1 MYLLL
6 AVAAA
11 AAVTAAQSPSQPSQT
26 YERNKEYL
34 YEYETQALTG
44 IPQGSTIYSGMK
56 LKCDVRI
63 QFRSR
68 SSATLKLDKIVL
80 AKINDPIESV
90 NPTQQQVPENL
101 FRPLTGKDADQM
113 IKDLSRPINFLYV
126 RGNVREIKQEA
137 DDPEWSVNV
146 KKGLLS
152 ILEVNLDKRKQLDQS
167 SSIPR
172 VLRPQSSNED
182 SMYKV
187 MEPSIGGECE
197 TLYKVSPHTSSSGDP
212 IMYITKVRNYDNCLD
227 RPMYFSSMFHGKRCA
242 ECVKERS
249 DPLRSASQVMY
260 TIRGNTRMFQ
270 IQSAISESQH
280 VFTPYSDKGGNVVTY
295 LNQTL
300 NLIKVMDVKESLSQ
314 PSSPKTVSSGLQFK
328 SRQIESRDESSSSSK
343 KSPPSSQ
350 SPASE
355 VLSKQ
360 SQKSADQAKERI
372 RKLLKMLETF
382 MKPTIQ
388 EEAGPLLMSLL
399 EEIRKADAESLK
411 AVFRE
416 TVQSASADKKKLK
429 MLMDLL
435 PSAGT
440 SPATEVLRDAIKNDQ
455 ISKPQA
461 AIALNI
467 LSLSARPEVLVAKTL
482 LELTQSPKVSQDRML
497 KRAAFL
503 CLGAVAGKLREEEQ
517 RRSRQMVRQE
527 NIVNTLMSTV
537 SNSQSRKKLKSK
549 RRDLGDRKRKQQSIY
564 TRIRQEI
571 EIQSLMKST
580 NMDDKILSFKTAGN
594 SGLREMIPSI
604 RTYIEDKSQPQL
616 LRAQAIYSLR
626 KLTSQH
632 PQDIQSILLPRYFD
646 RTEKEEVRISSY
658 IVLASTSPSRQL
670 LEMVAHSLH
679 RETNPHVGTFV
690 YTHLEQMSNSTYPC
704 LMSWAKNASLALRFA
719 KKFSPMFQYSR
730 FLQYSGY
737 NDRVKLGAAAELGLI
752 TSPEEFIP
760 RAGAIHLNTHVLGSS
775 VNFME
780 IGFNTEGLQTL
791 LSKMV
796 GPLGEL
802 TKGKS
807 VVDVLKQRV
816 RRSSQS
822 QQPQSDPISQIHQ
835 KLKVS
840 ARTSPEPKGHL
851 YIKMMGNELQYLSL
865 DRSTLVETLLK
876 EGKILLSVSEQ
887 KMKSGM
893 DMDIHRS
900 LIPLDADT
908 MIPTESGLP
917 LRLRL
922 RGTAAVKVTGKVK
935 VSGVPSLFEINRPGK
950 AAREL
955 GLDLEISPS
964 VLVDMRGEMEI
975 DAEYFKAGVSIKS
988 MARAETPLS
997 LSTTFILPSAKVIT
1011 KVNIEKL
1018 NEKVAKMEISPSTYF
1033 KENPSDITKYPAPRE
1048 TQIIRAAKGAK
1059 VMPLSISWGKRS
1071 LGLEVGMS
1079 GQAVLSDFEMNIP
1092 YYPMIGKQE
1101 LFLTLSP
1108 GINPQKY
1115 MEFQVQLMVP
1125 KQQKSAQQPTSDKAS
1140 NSGEDGIISKLG
1152 SYLTLFSGGQSD
1164 QIPASSSHSS
1174 SPPKD
1179 IKSKDSSLSSLLQH
1193 LEESQSVQSEKAVV
1207 SHNNSV
1213 GILMNVIGIDESRS
1227 IKRHLQVSMAAG
1239 FDMRS
1244 RITSIL
1250 MTLDRSP
1257 VPEIETK
1264 PWKMDITIKLNLPT
1278 RLVNPSELLSKSYQ
1292 KEVEQQIEVH
1302 IRRDGEDEYY
1312 RLIDREVPRQQVKV
1326 LKTLLSS
1333 TSTQEIIDE
1342 VVNTEMSQSE
1352 ESSQSSQTR
1361 VIKLIREQ
1369 KHLLKEVKDIRRR
1382 SSDPLKLQRVKSTL
1396 SSVLKWSE
1404 KVKQILER
1412 ESSSEPSSEES
1423 DILRKYSALLQQIVE
1438 QRIEESV
1445 LSSMRALSSKDQQ
1458 SFKKSIE
1465 TNRESLRKILQRQS
1479 SSQRVSQSS
1488 QSDPHSPSIPEV
1500 QTKDSSQQQT
1510 PRKSE
1515 ESQQRGSS
1523 ESQPRKS
1530 DSQPEVDSK
1539 EAKESQQKLKRQQQ
1553 STQSQQQ
1560 EQQSQQSSQRS
1571 EQSQES
1577 QEQSQRTP
1585 QQSQDSASLSQSKSQ
1600 SPLSKSV
1607 SSLLQSQ
1614 RGAIQELSAS
1624 KEKAE
1629 GAKNI
1634 DQKKLETA
1642 IRIAKEVNEKIRQE
1656 ASISSPLSIEK
1667 ERVKLLKAA
1676 VQQQQI
1682 SKCLEQRIKRQR
1694 SKPQT
1699 QKEMQE
1705 TSTLLE
1711 QLRRE
1716 NDKILKVLAIETRHQ
1731 KERVVAR
1738 GKHSQREQSVLRS
1751 LRRVQ
1756 LSQVIASQQLVRA
1769 GSSSD
1774 KPSVDNVQP
1783 VQRVQQCMEILD
1795 ETGKQIVSLVKQRSG
1810 KQSPLDVIT
1819 KLVEVT
1825 QMQQSLLGLVA
1836 ERAREQL
1843 IQSVSRSHAVDSR
1856 IKRLEEKAETEELE
1870 YLQIMKSIRKSIETK
1885 RSVSS
1890 LSRSDST
1897 KLQAVHNKL
1906 ELIRSMQ
1913 IKIERKVKDV
1923 DKDQIKSAKKPE
1935 STTITELATKCK
1947 TVQDEIEKA
1956 ESDIRSNQLHQ
1967 KVADTT
1973 KEPLRRI
1980 EIQKQIVEKVKELV
1994 PKSNMSPQEKQT
2006 IQADLKTQEKKLE
2019 ELQKKVQQLKEEES
2033 QQRTSS
2039 SQGSQSIQ
2047 SSQSGPTVG
2056 IRREDIQQDS
2066 EDRQREDSSSNS
2078 RKVNVKSEQISQ
2090 RSQKESAKQWS
2101 EKSSDDQQKESK
2113 SVQQPRRVD
2122 SQQSRDQSLSKE
2134 QSSGQKSDRSQS
2146 VRQKQKSRSGVKSS
2160 ALGDLEAE
2168 TDREMCISIKA
2179 KYGAKGEKKKLFEV
2193 QILGTPSLEQLLWER
2208 AQKSPLERSSVTKK
2222 YLREIRDGS
2231 EEVTSAYLKLSS
2243 EMNMIRHLHVRV
2255 HYERE
2260 EIPRSLEE
2268 LAWWS
2273 HEAMKAIMYRHL
2285 FTKYPHSFRPKDR
2298 LEILLNF
2305 RRNDRQFDAEFK
2317 LPEESNFL
2325 RGIAIPYFGP
2335 FLFESVKGI
2344 RDGVRRPLQK
2354 TMSSIT
2360 SRLPGHCEVKQ
2371 NRVRTMDGKEYS
2383 TPDTKDCEVIL
2394 SMDCSSAKQF
2404 AIKSRKDSSD
2414 PTKRVVEVHLEGK
2427 RIEIVPVNSSLDVKV
2442 DGQNQDVPADSAI
2455 SIKEASPVSSEASR
2469 IEIRRQQN
2477 KVSISSSRKGV
2488 QVTSDGQK
2496 LSIRMT
2502 PFYYSQVCGLCGNC
2516 DGKQG
2521 NDHQSPQRVDRS
2533 DPSCLVLDYLIPDSK
2548 CDSGSV
2554 QKKCNEHQKSSS
2566 SSRCQVKPETV
2577 LRTRLNKGVSQL
2589 CFSQNPVKSCPSQCK
2604 QKDPK
2609 SKAVP
2614 MVCYEH
2620 DSVKAQALKKASY
2633 KGPVSELKSHQAD
2646 YSEYVQEPTSC
2657 GEI

>member
-11 AAVTAAQSPSQPSQT
+11 AAVTA

-56 LKCDVRI
+56 LKCNVRI

-68 SSATLKLDKIVL
+68 SSATLQLDKIVL

-197 TLYKVSPHTSSSGDP
+197 TLYKASPRTSSSGDP
-212 IMYITKVRNYDNCLD
+212 VMYITKVRNYDNCLD
-227 RPMYFSSMFHGKRCA
+227 RPMYFSSMFHGKKCA
-242 ECVKERS
+242 ECVKEWS

-300 NLIKVMDVKESLSQ
+300 NLIKVMDVKEILSQ

-328 SRQIESRDESSSSSK
+328 SREIESRDESSSSSQ

-482 LELTQSPKVSQDRML
+482 LELTQSTQVSQDRML

-517 RRSRQMVRQE
+517 RRSRQMARQE

-571 EIQSLMKST
+571 VKEIQSLMKST
-580 NMDDKILSFKTAGN
+580 DMDDKILSFKTAGN
-594 SGLREMIPSI
+594 SGMQEMIPSI

-670 LEMVAHSLH
+670 LEMIAHSLH

-704 LMSWAKNASLALRFA
+704 LMSWAKNATLALRFA

-730 FLQYSGY
+730 FLQFSGY

-822 QQPQSDPISQIHQ
+822 QQTQSDPISQIHQ

-851 YIKMMGNELQYLSL
+851 YIKMMGNELQYFSL

-887 KMKSGM
+887 KMKSGI

-900 LIPLDADT
+900 LIPIDADT

-955 GLDLEISPS
+955 GLDLELSPS

-997 LSTTFILPSAKVIT
+997 LSISFNLATAKVIT

-1018 NEKVAKMEISPSTYF
+1018 NEKIAKMEISPSTYF
-1033 KENPSDITKYPAPRE
+1033 KDNPSDITKYPAPRE

-1071 LGLEVGMS
+1071 LGLEVGLS

-1125 KQQKSAQQPTSDKAS
+1125 KQQKSAHQPTSDKAS
-1140 NSGEDGIISKLG
+1140 NSGEDGIISKLA
-1152 SYLTLFSGGQSD
+1152 SYLTLLSGGQSD
-1164 QIPASSSHSS
+1164 RIPVSSSQSS

-1179 IKSKDSSLSSLLQH
+1179 IKSKDSSLASLLQH

-1207 SHNNSV
+1207 SRNNSV
-1213 GILMNVIGIDESRS
+1213 GILMNFIGIDESRS

-1244 RITSIL
+1244 RINSIL

-1264 PWKMDITIKLNLPT
+1264 PWKMDIAIKLNLPT
-1278 RLVNPSELLSKSYQ
+1278 RLVKPSELLSNSYQ

-1342 VVNTEMSQSE
+1342 VVNTEMSQTE
-1352 ESSQSSQTR
+1352 ESSKSSQTQ

-1369 KHLLKEVKDIRRR
+1369 KHLLKEVKNIRRR
-1382 SSDPLKLQRVKSTL
+1382 SSDPLKLQRIKSTL

-1404 KVKQILER
+1404 KVKQILDR
-1412 ESSSEPSSEES
+1412 ESRSVSSSEES

-1458 SFKKSIE
+1458 SLKKSLE

-1479 SSQRVSQSS
+1479 SSQRGSQSS
-1488 QSDPHSPSIPEV
+1488 QSDPQSPHIPEV
-1500 QTKDSSQQQT
+1500 PTKDSSQQQK

-1515 ESQQRGSS
+1515 ESQQRDSS

-1530 DSQPEVDSK
+1530 DSQSPSQPEVDSK
-1539 EAKESQQKLKRQQQ
+1539 KAKESQQKTQRQQQ
-1553 STQSQQQ
+1553 SEESQQQ
-1560 EQQSQQSSQRS
+1560 EQQSQQSSQQS
-1571 EQSQES
+1571 EQSRES

-1585 QQSQDSASLSQSKSQ
+1585 QQSQDSTSLSQSKSQ

-1614 RGAIQELSAS
+1614 REAIRELSVS

-1634 DQKKLETA
+1634 DQKKLEDA

-1656 ASISSPLSIEK
+1656 ATTSSPLSIEK

-1699 QKEMQE
+1699 RKEIKE
-1705 TSTLLE
+1705 TSILLE
-1711 QLRRE
+1711 QLKRE
-1716 NDKILKVLAIETRHQ
+1716 NDKILKVLAVETRHE
-1731 KERVVAR
+1731 KERVIAR
-1738 GKHSQREQSVLRS
+1738 GKHSQQEQIVLRS

-1774 KPSVDNVQP
+1774 KPSADNVQP

-1795 ETGKQIVSLVKQRSG
+1795 ETGKQIVSLMKQRSV
-1810 KQSPLDVIT
+1810 KQSPLDVIS
-1819 KLVEVT
+1819 KLAEVT

-1856 IKRLEEKAETEELE
+1856 IKRLEEKAETEKLE
-1870 YLQIMKSIRKSIETK
+1870 YLQIMRSIRKSIDSK

-1890 LSRSDST
+1890 LSRSDSS

-1913 IKIERKVKDV
+1913 IKTEQKVKDV
-1923 DKDQIKSAKKPE
+1923 EKDHVKAAKKPE

-1947 TVQDEIEKA
+1947 AVQDEIEKA

-1994 PKSNMSPQEKQT
+1994 PKSNMSPHEKQT
-2006 IQADLKTQEKKLE
+2006 IQADLKTQEKRLE

-2033 QQRTSS
+2033 RQRTSS
-2039 SQGSQSIQ
+2039 SQKSKSNQ
-2047 SSQSGPTVG
+2047 SSQSGPSVG
-2056 IRREDIQQDS
+2056 SRQEDKQQDS
-2066 EDRQREDSSSNS
+2066 GGRQREDSSRNS
-2078 RKVNVKSEQISQ
+2078 RGANVKSEQISQ
-2090 RSQKESAKQWS
+2090 RSQKESAEQGS
-2101 EKSSDDQQKESK
+2101 EKSSDDQQKKSK
-2113 SVQQPRRVD
+2113 SVQQPSRVD
-2122 SQQSRDQSLSKE
+2122 SQQSRDQSSSKE
-2134 QSSGQKSDRSQS
+2134 QSSGQQSDRSQS
-2146 VRQKQKSRSGVKSS
+2146 VRQKQKSRSRAKSS

-2179 KYGAKGEKKKLFEV
+2179 QYGAEGEKRKSFEV

-2208 AQKSPLERSSVTKK
+2208 AQKSPLDRSSVTKK

-2260 EIPRSLEE
+2260 GIPHSLEE
-2268 LAWWS
+2268 FAWWS

-2285 FTKYPHSFRPKDR
+2285 FTKYPHSFCPKDR

-2305 RRNDRQFDAEFK
+2305 RRNNRQFDAEFK

-2360 SRLPGHCEVKQ
+2360 SRLPGQCEVKQ
-2371 NRVRTMDGKEYS
+2371 NRIRTMDGREYS
-2383 TPDTKDCEVIL
+2383 IPDTKDCEVIL

-2404 AIKSRKDSSD
+2404 AIKYRKDSSD
-2414 PTKRVVEVHLEGK
+2414 PSKRVVEVHLEGK
-2427 RIEIVPVNSSLDVKV
+2427 RIETVPVASSLEVKV
-2442 DGQNQDVPADSAI
+2442 DGKKQDVPADSAI
-2455 SIKEASPVSSEASR
+2455 SVKEASSVSSSEASR

-2477 KVSISSSRKGV
+2477 KVSVSSSRKGV

-2496 LSIRMT
+2496 ISIKMT
-2502 PFYYSQVCGLCGNC
+2502 PFYYSQVCGLCGNY

-2521 NDHQSPQRVDRS
+2521 NDYQSPQRVDRS

-2554 QKKCNEHQKSSS
+2554 QKKCNEHQNSSS
-2566 SSRCQVKPETV
+2566 PSRCQLKPETV

-2604 QKDPK
+2604 QNDPK